1 MASPVTRCDVAPWS
15 LMGISMAGYNAI
27 ISGIVMLISIC
38 VVFRKPYR
46 SV

>member
-1 MASPVTRCDVAPWS
+1 
-15 LMGISMAGYNAI
+15 MAGYNVL
-27 ISGIVMLISIC
+27 ISAAVMLISIL